1 MDYSQ
6 VEKKRFFE
14 SFDASTKDDCWEW
27 KKGILK
33 TGYGA
38 FYMQRGK
45 RKTFNSHRV
54 SWEIHNSAHIPRGG
68 MICHTCDNRKC
79 VNPNHLYLGNS
90 LTNNR
95 DTIAR
100 NRGNRAIGNN
110 CSWTKIPDEDIMSIL
125 KSSETQTVLAAKY
138 GVHQS
143 TISDIKRGKRRSSV
157 SGLSLKSR
165 ELLEHPKSR
174 TDYNIARNGK
184 CDSSKTGRIGQ
195 SAAEPLSQ
203 RYEEGSTTNPAGCT
217 SKWMEAREELI

>member
-6 VEKKRFFE
+6 VEKERFFN
-14 SFDASTKDDCWEW
+14 SFDVGTKEDCWEW
-27 KKGILK
+27 KKGILR

-38 FYMQRGK
+38 FYMQRGN
-45 RKTFNSHRV
+45 RKTFHSHRI
-54 SWEIHNSAHIPRGG
+54 SWEMHNSAHIPTGG

-90 LTNNR
+90 ITNNR

-100 NRGNRAIGNN
+100 RRGNRTLGNN

-125 KSSETQTVLAAKY
+125 KSSETQKVLAAKY

-165 ELLEHPKSR
+165 ELLEYPESR
-174 TDYNIARNGK
+174 TDYNITGNSK
-184 CDSSKTGRIGQ
+184 CECLKKLEIGRLAAKT
-195 SAAEPLSQ
+195 
-203 RYEEGSTTNPAGCT
+203 
-217 SKWMEAREELI
+217 KF